1 MQDFF
6 PSSNPSRL
14 NWSWRDFA
22 KTVPDPNA
30 PAGDPVSPAGWR
42 IWLGDVDAGLFLKFK
57 GSESSWN
64 EAAPSSESVRPPS
77 SWAGANLTSGSLN
90 ISQIG
95 ENVQILATSG
105 SSLDLT
111 VPLVFNFTF
120 HVTPVKG
127 DYTYSSEGKYEHYVS
142 TRHFHIPYG
151 QWTPQN
157 PCIDLKVNSNLNIT
171 TFIIHQSDS
180 LNPYIDY
187 PFHPNILPSLEEF
200 VRNAEKCNVGVQ
212 LYYTVGQLSNHAVE
226 LFALSGMNGE
236 ILLRDEN
243 NSPPPPGPV
252 DITNTARRRLGMG
265 GNLSGNEWL
274 INHMRSGY
282 EGGWF
287 TMNPVREFTITTF
300 TQHTH
305 VILETTG

>member
-1 MQDFF
+1 M
-6 PSSNPSRL
+6 

-22 KTVPDPNA
+22 KTVPDPHA

-64 EAAPSSESVRPPS
+64 EAAPRSASITPPS
-77 SWAGANLTSGSLN
+77 SWAGENLTSGSLN

-95 ENVQILATSG
+95 ESVQILATSG
-105 SSLDLT
+105 SSLDLKKSA
-111 VPLVFNFTF
+111 PLVFNFTF

-127 DYTYSSEGKYEHYVS
+127 DYTYSSEGRYEHYVS

-151 QWTPQN
+151 QWIPQQ
-157 PCIDLKVNSNLNIT
+157 PCIDLKVNSKLNIT

-226 LFALSGMNGE
+226 LFALSAMNGE
-236 ILLRDEN
+236 VLLRDEDDL
-243 NSPPPPGPV
+243 PPPPGPV
-252 DITNTARRRLGMG
+252 NITNRRRRLGMG

-274 INHMRSGY
+274 INHMRRGY

-287 TMNPVREFTITTF
+287 TMNPVREFTITTHSF
-300 TQHTH
+300 ELLYTPR
-305 VILETTG
+305 TTG

>member
-1 MQDFF
+1 M
-6 PSSNPSRL
+6 
-14 NWSWRDFA
+14 
-22 KTVPDPNA
+22 
-30 PAGDPVSPAGWR
+30 
-42 IWLGDVDAGLFLKFK
+42 
-57 GSESSWN
+57 
-64 EAAPSSESVRPPS
+64 
-77 SWAGANLTSGSLN
+77 
-90 ISQIG
+90 
-95 ENVQILATSG
+95 
-105 SSLDLT
+105 
-111 VPLVFNFTF
+111 
-120 HVTPVKG
+120 
-127 DYTYSSEGKYEHYVS
+127 
-142 TRHFHIPYG
+142 
-151 QWTPQN
+151 
-157 PCIDLKVNSNLNIT
+157 NSKLNIT

-236 ILLRDEN
+236 ILLRNED

-287 TMNPVREFTITTF
+287 TMNPVRELIIITLT
-300 TQHTH
+300 
-305 VILETTG
+305 